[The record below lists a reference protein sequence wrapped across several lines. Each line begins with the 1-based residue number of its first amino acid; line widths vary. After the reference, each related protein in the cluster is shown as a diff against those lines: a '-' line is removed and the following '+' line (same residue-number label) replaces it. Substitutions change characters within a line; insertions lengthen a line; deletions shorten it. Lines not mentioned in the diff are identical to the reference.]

1 MAGWWCGWLRSCSGW
16 WMVGDGKAW
25 FTNFFHICKMKVIK
39 ENLICKS
46 WMFHI
51 YVNLLESKQW
61 KWAFYSQDSMSPGI
75 FHRSHEM
82 HLHSHLD
89 SFFVS
94 HFVKFVYIYIFIYY
108 FSHLPILS
116 SRSLYMYIY
125 IYTPCLPPRPITPR
139 FLATASWGETFRWW
153 PHWWRVSFCWPGRLM
168 VASVWQELIWG
179 EFLKFAKSSAI
190 GTLKHFFDVTQWHV
204 FFS

>member
-1 MAGWWCGWLRSCSGW
+1 MGILQSRLHVPRDFSPQSRDASSFPFG
-16 WMVGDGKAW
+16 
-25 FTNFFHICKMKVIK
+25 FFFRFSFCQICI
-39 ENLICKS
+39 
-46 WMFHI
+46 
-51 YVNLLESKQW
+51 
-61 KWAFYSQDSMSPGI
+61 
-75 FHRSHEM
+75 
-82 HLHSHLD
+82 
-89 SFFVS
+89 
-94 HFVKFVYIYIFIYY
+94 YIYIYLLFFTSSHPFIPFVIYV
-108 FSHLPILS
+108 
-116 SRSLYMYIY
+116 YIY